1 MRLILALLGCAGA
14 VFALVLGLRARSLR
28 RRHRAVL
35 GTPLPHLDE
44 GAERLVDAPR
54 ALYHGT
60 RFADGARLLDAALGS
75 ECVGDLICTAEAV
88 LVRREAAGAAGGML
102 VALPMAWIEDASLL
116 RAHAALAGRE
126 LPTLRLR
133 WRRGGQMLQT
143 DISLRGG
150 LPQLEKLRREIH
162 LRQGQGGALHVLA
175 RFLQP
180 PGGVSGPESGQ

>member
-1 MRLILALLGCAGA
+1 MRLLLALLACAGGG
-14 VFALVLGLRARSLR
+14 FALIVALRARSLK

-35 GTPLPHLDE
+35 GAELPRFDE
-44 GAERLVDAPR
+44 GAGRLVDAPR

-60 RFADGARLLDAALGS
+60 CFADGTRLLDESLGS

-88 LVRREAAGAAGGML
+88 LVRREEGGPAGGKL

-133 WRRGGQMLQT
+133 WRRGGQLLQT
-143 DISLRGG
+143 DVSLRGG

-162 LRQGQGGALHVLA
+162 LRQGQGGALHVLE

-180 PGGVSGPESGQ
+180 PGGVSGPQSGQ